1 MNNAPCQGTGG
12 GLIAARRRAG
22 RLAVALVVAVAIATP
37 SAQAAVGKGSSVVAE
52 ASGRGVA
59 VFRKPGARKPFT
71 TFANPTPHGARLV
84 FLVKQRRRGWE
95 QVYLPTRPNG
105 STGWIRDDQ
114 VTLASNPYRID
125 ISLGR
130 HTLTLYKGER
140 VIHREP
146 AGVGRSVTAT
156 PTGTY
161 YIVELLAQTNPAGA
175 YGPYA
180 FGLSAHSNVLYSFGG
195 GPGQI
200 GLHGTNEPGRL
211 GTDVSHGCIRISNA
225 GITRLAKVLPLGT
238 PVRIAR

>member
-1 MNNAPCQGTGG
+1 MNDASRQGTGG
-12 GLIAARRRAG
+12 GLLARRRAG
-22 RLAVALVVAVAIATP
+22 RLAVALVVAVTLAP
-37 SAQAAVGKGSSVVAE
+37 AAHAAGGNGSSVVAE

-114 VTLASNPYRID
+114 VMLASDPYRID

-130 HTLTLYKGER
+130 HTLTLYKGGR
-140 VIHREP
+140 VVHREP

-156 PTGTY
+156 PTGMY
-161 YIVELLAQTNPAGA
+161 YIVELLAQMNPSGA

-225 GITRLAKVLPLGT
+225 GVTRLAKILPLGT